1 VRSTSAAVR
10 RQGIHFG
17 GSLPSSAGIV
27 GTDDARKA
35 GPAGRHRRA
44 RRRLGATSER
54 TSSACRLRR
63 SGRPGWAH
71 RLAPVGWQPEGQGS
85 SPPGSTSRGNAA
97 QGTCTASARSARSR
111 AARHPASLAC
121 SVRDPVDIA
130 PPFPSL
136 TTAGVPGDNRGLWVS
151 SPASSGTVWRCPAHC
166 WSSWHEKVASAMASS
181 VHARAA
187 TSFGV
192 RG

>member
-44 RRRLGATSER
+44 RRRLGATGER

-130 PPFPSL
+130 PPFSEPYNCRGSGRQPGSMGLQSRVLRDSL
-136 TTAGVPGDNRGLWVS
+136 AVYRSLLELL
-151 SPASSGTVWRCPAHC
+151 A
-166 WSSWHEKVASAMASS
+166 
-181 VHARAA
+181 
-187 TSFGV
+187 
-192 RG
+192 